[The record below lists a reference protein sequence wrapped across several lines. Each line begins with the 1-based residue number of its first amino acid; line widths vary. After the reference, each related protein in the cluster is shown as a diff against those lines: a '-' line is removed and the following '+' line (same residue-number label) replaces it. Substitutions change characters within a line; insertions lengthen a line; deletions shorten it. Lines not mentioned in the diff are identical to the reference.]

1 MVGGRRRHREAD
13 MPLVSFEDVAVDFT
27 WQEWQELDAA
37 QRTLYRDVMLENYKS
52 LVWLGHC
59 LAKPELISK
68 LEQGLVPWSGVKVAE
83 QCLPDVHK
91 WSALTE
97 TRQQAQEKYLGQ
109 LEITKRNTP
118 NEDMVEVEKLFHA
131 DSNCISSVNMKN
143 EVDYRMFH
151 QELVNPWQD
160 VPLPSEPSERQ
171 GTEVTHDL
179 KGTWDVL
186 SYPDC
191 SFHHSQEKCSECHFQ
206 YFGPDDTFHT
216 KAILTPKK
224 FDVQATCRTFS
235 DCEKSLDEVA
245 HPAQFM
251 TQLRKKT
258 LGWNTDHKIY
268 PSKTELGNHDNMH
281 MEEKGY
287 KCDYEQSM
295 LNESDLKKH
304 QEAYAEK
311 EPQGHKENTKF
322 FCLDAE
328 LQTVDQKTHTE
339 KQIYEGKVSEKT
351 FYHESHH
358 INHQRSHTCEEPCE
372 CEEYRKTICDKSAL
386 TQHQRLYTDDK
397 SCECRECSQAFYPN
411 SLLSQYQRAHTDVEQ
426 SECKELMK
434 IYFYISS
441 LTQHHT
447 PTLKN
452 PYGCN
457 DCMKTFSHKSQLTR
471 HQRTHTGEK
480 PHECKEC
487 RKAFCHKSHLIRHQ
501 GIHAPEKPYECKEC
515 KKAFYLKAQLTQ
527 HQRTHTGEKPYECKE
542 CQKAFFRNSHLTQ
555 HQKIHTGEK
564 PHKCKDCGNAFARKS
579 HLTQHQKTHT
589 GERPYECK
597 ECGKAFSRKSQVM
610 QHETTHTGEKPYEC
624 KECRKAF
631 YLKAYLTRHQVIHK
645 PEKPFG
651 CKKCG
656 KTFSRKSYL
665 TRHQKTHRAEKPNLG
680 EKYRDANY
688 EELS

>member
-1 MVGGRRRHREAD
+1 
-13 MPLVSFEDVAVDFT
+13 
-27 WQEWQELDAA
+27 
-37 QRTLYRDVMLENYKS
+37 MLENYKS

>member
-1 MVGGRRRHREAD
+1 MG
-13 MPLVSFEDVAVDFT
+13 LLSFVHKPDLALSFYYFSFT
-27 WQEWQELDAA
+27 
-37 QRTLYRDVMLENYKS
+37 
-52 LVWLGHC
+52 GHC

-68 LEQGLVPWSGVKVAE
+68 LEQGLTPWRGADATE

-97 TRQQAQEKYLGQ
+97 TRQQTQEKYLGQ

-118 NEDMVEVEKLFHA
+118 NEDMVEVEKIFNV
-131 DSNCISSVNMKN
+131 DSNCISNMNMKN
-143 EVDYRMFH
+143 EVYYRMFH
-151 QELVNPWQD
+151 QELVNSWQD
-160 VPLPSEPSERQ
+160 VPCEPAERQ
-171 GTEVTHDL
+171 VTEVTYDL
-179 KGTWDVL
+179 NGTWDIL

-191 SFHHSQEKCSECHFQ
+191 SIHHSKEKCSECRFQ

-224 FDVQATCRTFS
+224 FHVQATSRTFS

-245 HPAQFM
+245 HPAQYM
-251 TQLRKKT
+251 TQLRKQA
-258 LGWNTDHKIY
+258 LGWNTDHKIH
-268 PSKTELGNHDNMH
+268 PSKTELNNHDSMH
-281 MEEKGY
+281 MEEKGC
-287 KCDYEQSM
+287 KCDYKRLM
-295 LNESDLKKH
+295 LNKSDLKKH

-311 EPQGHKENTKF
+311 EPQGPKENTKF

-328 LQTVDQKTHTE
+328 LQTADQETHIE
-339 KQIYEGKVSEKT
+339 KQIYECKVSEKS

-372 CEEYRKTICDKSAL
+372 CEECRKMICDMSAL

-397 SCECRECSQAFYPN
+397 SCECRECSQAYPN
-411 SLLSQYQRAHTDVEQ
+411 SLLSQYQRAHADVQ
-426 SECKELMK
+426 QNECKELMK

-447 PTLKN
+447 PTLQK

-515 KKAFYLKAQLTQ
+515 NKAFYMKAQLTQ

-564 PHKCKDCGNAFARKS
+564 PHKCKECGNAFARKS

-597 ECGKAFSRKSQVM
+597 ECGKTFSRKSQVM

-624 KECRKAF
+624 KECRKTF

-645 PEKPFG
+645 PEKPFE

-680 EKYRDANY
+680 EK
-688 EELS
+688 